1 MSNLLVSLS
10 PCLADGGEKVP
21 AKIRHA
27 FQLREFLYPANL
39 LTLARLLMLP
49 AAIRYMRQ
57 PDGRWRALGVFG
69 VAMATDVLDGPVA
82 RMRHEVS
89 PLGKVLD
96 PIADKLMIN
105 TTAIALSQTRGFPWW
120 ATGLL
125 LARDVTILLGGLL
138 VYRRHAKITVA
149 HPAGKATTVALAVAM
164 LLYLAD
170 GPRSG
175 RPALYVALAPFA
187 ASMVVYG
194 KKFLQLFTGEA

>member
-1 MSNLLVSLS
+1 VS
-10 PCLADGGEKVP
+10 
-21 AKIRHA
+21 AKYRDA

-57 PDGRWRALGVFG
+57 PDGRWRALGVFA

-82 RMRHEVS
+82 RLRQEVS
-89 PLGKVLD
+89 PLGKVID

-105 TTAIALSQTRGFPWW
+105 ATAITLSQTRGFPWW

-125 LARDVTILLGGLL
+125 LARDVAIVAGSALF
-138 VYRRHAKITVA
+138 YRRRSEISMA
-149 HPAGKATTVALAVAM
+149 HPAGKATTAALAGAM
-164 LLYLAD
+164 ALYLAD

-175 RPALYVALAPFA
+175 RPALYVALAPLA
-187 ASMVVYG
+187 ASIVVYG
-194 KKFLQLFTGEA
+194 RSFLRLVMHKPSA